1 MTAAEGKG
9 ARSQE
14 WIGILKWRQKEN
26 GRPSGLEAWLQG
38 MLVLREL
45 GGKQYLESR
54 MLKMEVSKE
63 ACVGESIRKR

>member
-14 WIGILKWRQKEN
+14 WIGILKWRQKKT
-26 GRPSGLEAWLQG
+26 GRHSGLDVWLPG

-45 GGKQYLESR
+45 GGRQCWESR
-54 MLKMEVSKE
+54 MLKTEVSKE
-63 ACVGESIRKR
+63 ACV